1 MPTTKRY
8 EPGEEKIAEAM
19 AAFFAKQTDDVM
31 LDVLGDQEYR
41 LCLLEI
47 GINEG
52 GCNHDTHL

>member
-31 LDVLGDQEYR
+31 LDVLAEQEMR
-41 LCLLEI
+41 ICMLEL
-47 GINEG
+47 GI
-52 GCNHDTHL
+52 